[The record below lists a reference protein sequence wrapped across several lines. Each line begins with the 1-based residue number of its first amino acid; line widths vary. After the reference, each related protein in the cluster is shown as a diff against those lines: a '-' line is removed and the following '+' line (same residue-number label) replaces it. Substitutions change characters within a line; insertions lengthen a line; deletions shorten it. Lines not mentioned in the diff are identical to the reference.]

1 MSATEFIRLKK
12 ANCTNCYKCI
22 RHCPVKAIR
31 FSGGQAHIIPDACIY
46 CGECFVTCP
55 QNAKWI
61 YSEVERVKQFLK
73 NDEEVYVSMAPSF
86 AAYFH
91 AGIQAMQI
99 SMHLLGFAGCEETAE
114 GAQMVKTEYEQLLEE
129 GDRDVLISSCCH
141 SVNLLIQ
148 KYYPDLMEY
157 LAPVVS
163 PMYAH
168 CKRLKEAHPGCKT
181 VFIGPCISK
190 KDEAERYPEA
200 VDAVLTFN
208 ELQDWLNEKNVEIP
222 QEFDVC
228 ETSHTRLFPEAGGI
242 LKTMCKE
249 NADYVYLSVDGTQ
262 QCMDYLENIRKGKIH
277 HCFIE
282 MSACKGSCIGGPLM
296 EMRNEKLLERNLLIE
311 RYAGKKDY
319 TVEQPEEKDMLKTF
333 ENLHYSSIV
342 PKEEQIHQILLKM
355 GKKIP
360 AEELNCGACGYDSCR
375 AKAIAVYQGKAEIT
389 MCFPYLR
396 KQAETMTDI
405 ITDHSLNAILVL
417 NESME
422 VQRINPVAKK
432 LFHIH
437 HEADILGESVT
448 KILDPELFVEVLSG
462 KENIYEKMQYLSAYH
477 IYVETTVSYDTTSHL
492 LICMMKDVTEEVK
505 EREKRVEVIARTAEV
520 ADHIV
525 EKQMRIVQEIASLLG
540 ETTAETKIALTKL
553 KESISDE

>member
-31 FSGGQAHIIPDACIY
+31 FSGGQAHIIQDACIY
-46 CGECFVTCP
+46 CGECFVICP

-61 YSEVERVKQFLK
+61 YSETEAVKSFLLQ
-73 NDEEVYVSMAPSF
+73 NEVYVSLAPSF
-86 AAYFH
+86 ISYFDT
-91 AGIQAMQI
+91 GISCMKDA
-99 SMHLLGFAGCEETAE
+99 LKKLGFAGCEETAV
-114 GAQMVKTEYEQLLEE
+114 GATIVKNAYEQLIQEE
-129 GDRDVLISSCCH
+129 KKDVLISSCCH
-141 SVNLLIQ
+141 TVNLLIQ
-148 KYYPDLMEY
+148 KYYPDLLHC

-163 PMYAH
+163 PMQAH
-168 CKRLKEAHPGCKT
+168 CRKLKQEHPGCKT

-190 KDEAERYPEA
+190 KDEAERCMED
-200 VDAVLTFN
+200 VDAVMTFDELEAWFN
-208 ELQDWLNEKNVEIP
+208 EEQIVIP
-222 QEFDVC
+222 KDFEAC
-228 ETSHTRLFPEAGGI
+228 EMSKTRLFPKAGGI
-242 LKTMCKE
+242 LKTMVKNQPE
-249 NADYVYLSVDGTQ
+249 YVYLSVDGTE
-262 QCMDYLENIRKGKIH
+262 QCMAYLEDIRHGNIH

-296 EMRNEKLLERNLLIE
+296 IKRKEKILERNLQIE
-311 RYAGKKDY
+311 RYAG
-319 TVEQPEEKDMLKTF
+319 EKDFVVAQPDENTIHKEF
-333 ENLHYSSIV
+333 ENLEYSTFI
-342 PKEEQIHQILLKM
+342 PEEAEIRKVLLRM
-355 GKKIP
+355 GKKK
-360 AEELNCGACGYDSCR
+360 EEDELNCGACGYDSCR
-375 AKAIAVYQGKAEIT
+375 AKAIAVYQGKAEMS

-396 KQAETMTDI
+396 KQSENMTDI

-417 NESME
+417 NERME

-437 HEADILGESVT
+437 NEADILGESVT
-448 KILDPELFVEVLSG
+448 TILDPDLFVDVLD
-462 KENIYEKMQYLSAYH
+462 KQENVYEKMQYLSMYH
-477 IYVETTVSYDTTSHL
+477 IYVETTVSYDETNHF

-505 EREKRVEVIARTAEV
+505 EREKRVAVIAKTAEV
-520 ADHIV
+520 ADHVV